1 MVPEMFNPSGEP
13 IHCIVPPPLV
23 KIVPPSS
30 R

>member
-13 IHCIVPPPLV
+13 SHYVVPPLLV